1 VDLSVPRTAAWPDV
15 TQWTRFGCDAR
26 PAGQDTYLVTAQ
38 PWTPSWLA
46 DSDQYPPA
54 SAAFGEKGRRN
65 LSERPGDPF
74 LVQMGEKYQNYRSL
88 GQKAAVRSVLEAPE
102 GATLVVNLPTG
113 AGKSLCGHLPVVLD
127 EAEGSLTVVVVPT
140 VALALHQRDSIQHIV
155 RHETAYFSGNP
166 ANDEIKRR
174 IRNGSQRIVFT
185 SPEGLLSGLTPAVFR
200 AARRG
205 FLRRLIVDEAHI
217 VDQWG
222 TDFRSSFQ
230 DLAGMRQGL
239 LDVCDVPFTTL
250 LLSATFTEGTL
261 RTLQSL
267 FGRPGPFEHVSSV
280 RLRPEPSYWWSIS
293 DDRDERERRV
303 LEALR
308 HLPRPTILY
317 ASERED
323 VKDWYALL
331 KEQGYRRLDMM
342 TGEST
347 SDDRQRVLDQWDK
360 DELDIV
366 VATSAFG
373 LGIDKGD
380 VRAVV
385 HACIPED
392 VNRFYQEVGRGG
404 RDGHASVSLLL
415 GYRNPSDRGEKGS
428 RNDDIG
434 CARALN
440 RQRVLTIERA
450 YERWEEMFTSEQTAR
465 IPERSKRHFR
475 VPVRAYP
482 GLDSD
487 NEMNEA
493 WNVRTLLLM
502 HRAGLIEL
510 QGEPPP
516 MSEEVPEDELEA
528 RLQRYFDQRVIE
540 VKTAAPLNE
549 EAFQEAIRPVRETM
563 QADTEQGL
571 KDMMTLLEGEKCTSE
586 ILSQVYR
593 VPRSGS
599 LDEAPVS
606 RAVSVFPECG
616 GCPACRA
623 DGTQLGVSSPEDVS
637 VPPWSAGV
645 DDVHASLRS
654 LFREGKHYYVFYEAE
669 DQGRTWSRTL
679 ETVVRNCV
687 RRDVRR
693 VIAPREVLD
702 AWRERWRNRAL
713 RVFLDELQMG
723 WPDPTASLSVPE
735 LVYLPTGTP
744 LPAHYRH
751 GDVPRI
757 LILPAST
764 PHPRE
769 SHRLLQ
775 DVCASGYVSF
785 AAFKNQIAL

>member
-1 VDLSVPRTAAWPDV
+1 METVSTIDTLRIVREALAGSQTSLPEELPSPHRRLIDVIRENVNASSVDRAALTRHVLRYEQEKAGGGSGAGVGLSVPRTAAWPDA
-15 TQWTRFGCDAR
+15 TQWARSGCEAR
-26 PAGQDTYLVTAQ
+26 PGGQDIYLVTAQ

-74 LVQMGEKYQNYRSL
+74 LVQMGEEYQNYRSL
-88 GQKAAVRSVLEAPE
+88 GQKAAVRSVLEAPD

-140 VALALHQRDSIQHIV
+140 VALALHQRDSIQHVV

-205 FLRRLIVDEAHI
+205 FLRQLIVDEAHI

-261 RTLQSL
+261 RTLKSL

-293 DDRDERERRV
+293 DDRNERERRV

-323 VKDWYALL
+323 VKNWYALL

-392 VNRFYQEVGRGG
+392 INRFYQEVGRGG
-404 RDGHASVSLLL
+404 RDGRASVSLLL
-415 GYRNPSDRGEKGS
+415 AYRNPLDRDEKGH
-428 RNDDIG
+428 RNDDVG
-434 CARALN
+434 CAR
-440 RQRVLTIERA
+440 R
-450 YERWEEMFTSEQTAR
+450 
-465 IPERSKRHFR
+465 
-475 VPVRAYP
+475 
-482 GLDSD
+482 
-487 NEMNEA
+487 
-493 WNVRTLLLM
+493 
-502 HRAGLIEL
+502 
-510 QGEPPP
+510 
-516 MSEEVPEDELEA
+516 
-528 RLQRYFDQRVIE
+528 
-540 VKTAAPLNE
+540 
-549 EAFQEAIRPVRETM
+549 
-563 QADTEQGL
+563 
-571 KDMMTLLEGEKCTSE
+571 
-586 ILSQVYR
+586 
-593 VPRSGS
+593 
-599 LDEAPVS
+599 
-606 RAVSVFPECG
+606 
-616 GCPACRA
+616 
-623 DGTQLGVSSPEDVS
+623 
-637 VPPWSAGV
+637 
-645 DDVHASLRS
+645 
-654 LFREGKHYYVFYEAE
+654 
-669 DQGRTWSRTL
+669 
-679 ETVVRNCV
+679 
-687 RRDVRR
+687 
-693 VIAPREVLD
+693 
-702 AWRERWRNRAL
+702 
-713 RVFLDELQMG
+713 
-723 WPDPTASLSVPE
+723 
-735 LVYLPTGTP
+735 
-744 LPAHYRH
+744 
-751 GDVPRI
+751 
-757 LILPAST
+757 
-764 PHPRE
+764 
-769 SHRLLQ
+769 
-775 DVCASGYVSF
+775 
-785 AAFKNQIAL
+785 